1 MTIIAGST
9 SATIDIETLDDGA
22 FEDNESVI
30 VTLSGTDNTNVS
42 VDAAADTATVTIEDD
57 DSASVTITANDPDAD
72 ESGDAGQFTINLS
85 SSTLVEIEVFFTV
98 TGSAGD
104 GTDFVSLPASITI
117 PPLQTSGT
125 IDITVIDDALLENNE
140 TVTITITGTNSPFFS
155 VSPSSDS
162 ATVTIADND
171 SATVSVIASDPVAAE
186 PTDDGQFT
194 VTLSAISDTDTVVNY
209 SISGTASSGDDFEA
223 LSGSVTIVAGQ
234 TSANVDL
241 SVVEDTMLENT
252 ESVILTLTGTSDPD
266 VTVDTS
272 PGAGSATIN
281 IADDD
286 TAQVSVVANE
296 PSASEPGDVGQFTVS
311 ISETS
316 DSDTVISYS
325 ISGDATPGTDFT
337 ALTGTVTIIAGQSS
351 AVVDVNVLDDSILE
365 DNESVTLTL
374 TGTDDSDVTVD
385 TSNDT
390 AIVTIMDDDTALAS
404 IIANDLVADE
414 SGDTGQ
420 FIVTLSN
427 ASDRDTIVNYVVTGT
442 AVDGD
447 DFVSLAGSVTVLA
460 GQTTAT
466 IDLTAI
472 DDSIVEGGESVVV
485 SLVSTDDADVGI
497 DTGAN
502 TATVTIEDNDAA
514 ELTIAS
520 TSDASEPSTNG
531 QFTVTLSAV
540 SATDTVVN
548 YIVGGDATAGDDY
561 VALSG
566 TITILAGATT
576 GVIDVNAIDDTVIE
590 DIESVSVTLDSVTA
604 GDADITIGAANSAIV
619 QITDNDS
626 GVVNLLANID
636 SASEPVSYTH
646 LTLPTIYSV

>member
-1 MTIIAGST
+1 M
-9 SATIDIETLDDGA
+9 
-22 FEDNESVI
+22 
-30 VTLSGTDNTNVS
+30 
-42 VDAAADTATVTIEDD
+42 
-57 DSASVTITANDPDAD
+57 
-72 ESGDAGQFTINLS
+72 
-85 SSTLVEIEVFFTV
+85 
-98 TGSAGD
+98 
-104 GTDFVSLPASITI
+104 
-117 PPLQTSGT
+117 
-125 IDITVIDDALLENNE
+125 
-140 TVTITITGTNSPFFS
+140 
-155 VSPSSDS
+155 
-162 ATVTIADND
+162 
-171 SATVSVIASDPVAAE
+171 
-186 PTDDGQFT
+186 
-194 VTLSAISDTDTVVNY
+194 
-209 SISGTASSGDDFEA
+209 
-223 LSGSVTIVAGQ
+223 AGQ

-604 GDADITIGAANSAIV
+604 GDADITIGAASSAIV

-636 SASEPVSYTH
+636 TASEPSTNGQFTVSLDAISDTDTI
-646 LTLPTIYSV
+646 LTYAVAGDAVEGIDYSVLSGTVTISAGTLSSTIDIDVLDDSIVEDDDSVSVTLTSITSGDSDIALGMNLFDTVTILDDDSAQATVITGSDAAEPASNGQFVVSLDAVSDTDTTLAYNITGDALSLIHI